1 VTSVLRRRTFEY
13 IDSDYACTR
22 DTIPEMNTRGIHVA
36 CAIIER
42 NGLVLAA
49 QRSVSMSLPLKWE
62 FPGGKIDPGESPEQC
77 LKRELMEELG
87 ITIAVG
93 PALKPAT
100 HSYPTFT
107 VTLYPFICAIE
118 TGEITLHE
126 HAAIAW
132 LPPEELFSLDWAEAD
147 GPILAEYAG

>member
-1 VTSVLRRRTFEY
+1 MHYSDH
-13 IDSDYACTR
+13 IDVYRST
-22 DTIPEMNTRGIHVA
+22 PEMNTPRIHVA
-36 CAIIER
+36 CAIIEH

-49 QRSVSMSLPLKWE
+49 QRSASMSLPLKWE

-87 ITIAVG
+87 ITISVG

-100 HSYPTFT
+100 YSYPAFT
-107 VTLYPFICAIE
+107 VTLYPFVCAIE

-147 GPILAEYAG
+147 GPILAEYVG